1 MLFIRD
7 VCGSGGLR
15 RRPCDVQ
22 GCDARRYADRTC
34 DVDASSNVH
43 DRGGLGSSALRA
55 TWRRERAILGFQLGP
70 PLVTFATLTS
80 LSLPPLVNSR
90 VCGNQWGIIRKYNL
104 NICRQCFREYAKD
117 IGFVKVRLASASPR
131 PQKHL
136 FFRPAASMWSLSSE
150 PDRRADAPVRAFR
163 EIRKL
168 PARPHRDPIATDP
181 RSRARSPSNPSPRRL
196 ADRAVSPRLPP
207 RRTTKHCRCARA
219 LQRVGAERVAL
230 SGAAVIRGRA
240 ATLRYGMS
248 QGAAQL
254 ACLKISFS
262 PIGARDARS
271 KTDKSPRAE
280 SRVRA
285 SAACRRATILRLTTP
300 T

>member
-22 GCDARRYADRTC
+22 SLRCATICRPDMRRRREFQ
-34 DVDASSNVH
+34 NVH

-168 PARPHRDPIATDP
+168 PARPHRTPSRRIPVLALDPL
-181 RSRARSPSNPSPRRL
+181 PSPRRL
-196 ADRAVSPRLPP
+196 ADRAVSPRLP
-207 RRTTKHCRCARA
+207 
-219 LQRVGAERVAL
+219 
-230 SGAAVIRGRA
+230 
-240 ATLRYGMS
+240 S
-248 QGAAQL
+248 QNN
-254 ACLKISFS
+254 
-262 PIGARDARS
+262 
-271 KTDKSPRAE
+271 
-280 SRVRA
+280 
-285 SAACRRATILRLTTP
+285 
-300 T
+300 